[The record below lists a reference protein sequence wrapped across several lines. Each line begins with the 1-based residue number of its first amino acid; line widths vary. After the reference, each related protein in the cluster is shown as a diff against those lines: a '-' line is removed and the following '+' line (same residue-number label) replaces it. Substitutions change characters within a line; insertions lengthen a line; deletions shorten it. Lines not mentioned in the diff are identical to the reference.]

1 MVAGSVTVIVVL
13 EPPGGD
19 GTVVLDPVITAGI
32 DSKFLM
38 V

>member
-19 GTVVLDPVITAGI
+19 GTIVLDPVITACI
-32 DSKFLM
+32 HTKFLM